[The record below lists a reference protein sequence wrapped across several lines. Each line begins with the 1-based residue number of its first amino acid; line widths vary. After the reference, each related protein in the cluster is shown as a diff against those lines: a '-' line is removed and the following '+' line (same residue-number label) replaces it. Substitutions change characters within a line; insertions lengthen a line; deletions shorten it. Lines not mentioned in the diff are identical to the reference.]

1 MDSILKR
8 FIALSLTMLLFGQ
21 AALAASGGLL
31 LCLPMGSGPFQV
43 HLDCSDREVA
53 LCCGETS
60 RETLD
65 FVDSYEACK
74 LCRDI
79 KVDVEREDPWLTG
92 ERSSPKVP
100 VFILV
105 SDLGLSQVKALPTT
119 VFAESCLSRAP
130 PQVSDARQQF
140 RDVVSLRL

>member
-1 MDSILKR
+1 MYSIPKR
-8 FIALSLTMLLFGQ
+8 LIALSLTILLFSQ
-21 AALAASGGLL
+21 AALAGSGGLL
-31 LCLPMGSGPFQV
+31 LCLPTSSGPFQV
-43 HLDCSDREVA
+43 YLDCNDREVEP
-53 LCCGETS
+53 CCGEIS
-60 RETLD
+60 RESLD

-79 KVDVEREDPWLTG
+79 KVEVEREDPWLTG

-100 VFILV
+100 VFVLV
-105 SDLGLSQVKALPTT
+105 SDLGLLQVKALPTT
-119 VFAESCLSRAP
+119 VFAESCPSRAP